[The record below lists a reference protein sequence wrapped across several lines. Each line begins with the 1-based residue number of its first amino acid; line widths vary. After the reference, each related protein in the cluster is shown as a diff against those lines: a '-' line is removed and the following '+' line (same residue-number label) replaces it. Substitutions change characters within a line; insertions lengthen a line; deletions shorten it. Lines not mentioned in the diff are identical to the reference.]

1 MSVLRTGAAPNALG
15 SGAAFYAVGLGIC
28 LVLIQL
34 SWVCKVHF
42 VEIVFL
48 PGVCLDVFK
57 RPHFMNCRVFQAPF
71 PMAVGTFR

>member
-1 MSVLRTGAAPNALG
+1 MSGLRTGAAHNALG
-15 SGAAFYAVGLGIC
+15 SGAAFYTVGLGVC

-42 VEIVFL
+42 LEIVFPPAL
-48 PGVCLDVFK
+48 CLGGFK